1 MYNTIHLEYNFFIL
15 FLHIL
20 ENKESE
26 STVVII
32 WEERETIKSFLI
44 KYSVKLIIYCDVF
57 WIVNRKNRFLC

>member
-20 ENKESE
+20 ENKKSE

-44 KYSVKLIIYCDVF
+44 KYSVKLII
-57 WIVNRKNRFLC
+57 